1 MSTKTSSTD
10 GVLRR
15 TVMKAAAV
23 AIGALA
29 MGGTAIASEHEDEEY
44 ENGGHEDDE
53 DRTVYVI
60 AVSEITDFEPYM
72 NEYLPAA
79 AATVAEY
86 GGEALV
92 VSFDPEVIE
101 GDWDHTITIVLE
113 FPCESAVQDWRN
125 DETYQELR
133 AMRNE
138 WVNYTDIIVAPQFAP
153 EDLA

>member
-1 MSTKTSSTD
+1 
-10 GVLRR
+10 
-15 TVMKAAAV
+15 MKAGAV
-23 AIGALA
+23 AIGVLA
-29 MGGTAIASEHEDEEY
+29 MGAPAAASEHGDEKHEDE
-44 ENGGHEDDE
+44 E

-60 AVSEITDFEPYM
+60 AVSEITEFEPYV

-92 VSFDPEVIE
+92 VSFDPDVVE

-133 AMRNE
+133 EMRNE
-138 WVNYTDIIVAPQFAP
+138 WVNYTNVIVASQFVP